1 MVSLSFTG
9 NEICK
14 FKEPRSP
21 KSLALFIYSKPRIY
35 YQGQMEVMQA
45 PIVETQSTWKVDS
58 WQAQYTYLLRV
69 WAAWPTPGFAQSRA
83 PG

>member
-1 MVSLSFTG
+1 MD
-9 NEICK
+9 
-14 FKEPRSP
+14 
-21 KSLALFIYSKPRIY
+21 
-35 YQGQMEVMQA
+35 VMQA